1 MPEKSSEQAN
11 QQILDSDRESD
22 NSDVQATR
30 ALIQKL
36 SPAKPKAPE
45 TKVREIFYCF
55 YFIVATKTSLQHG
68 ALRSVQCWSLCT
80 K

>member
-1 MPEKSSEQAN
+1 MTTKVPEKSSEQPN
-11 QQILDSDRESD
+11 QPSLDSDRESD

-36 SPAKPKAPE
+36 SPAKPKPAE
-45 TKVREIFYCF
+45 TKVREIFILDILIIYDAC
-55 YFIVATKTSLQHG
+55 YNEKVTS
-68 ALRSVQCWSLCT
+68 

>member
-1 MPEKSSEQAN
+1 MTTKVPEKSSEQPN
-11 QQILDSDRESD
+11 QASLDSDRESD

-36 SPAKPKAPE
+36 SPVKPKPAG
-45 TKVREIFYCF
+45 TKVREIFILGILIIYDACCNEK
-55 YFIVATKTSLQHG
+55 VTS
-68 ALRSVQCWSLCT
+68 